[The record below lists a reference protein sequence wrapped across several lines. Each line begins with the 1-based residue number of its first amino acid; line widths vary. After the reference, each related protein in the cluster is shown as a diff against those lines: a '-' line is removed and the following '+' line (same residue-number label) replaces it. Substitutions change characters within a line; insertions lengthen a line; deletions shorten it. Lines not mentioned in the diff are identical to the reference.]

1 MTNESQVRILILGAS
16 GMLGNAMYRFF
27 SGCEN
32 YVTYGTSRSTH
43 LTQILPAALRQNIIQ
58 DINVE
63 NESDVSRLLSRL
75 KPAVVVNCVGLVKQ
89 LAEANDAIAAIKI
102 NALLPH
108 QLARYCKQ
116 VNARLIHVSTDC
128 VFSGAKG
135 MYIEQDLPDALDLY
149 GRSKLL
155 GEVDY
160 DNAITLR
167 TSIIGHEINSQHG
180 LVDWFLSQK
189 GPVKGYRKAIFSGLP
204 TVELARVIR
213 DFVIPHPALH
223 GTYHVSASPINKYE
237 LLQLVARAYKS
248 GVSVTPDDQVAID
261 RSLDSDHFK
270 AATGYQPA
278 TWPQLI
284 DLMRLNHV

>member
-1 MTNESQVRILILGAS
+1 LKIEPQIRILILGAS
-16 GMLGNAMYRFF
+16 GMLGNALYRFF
-27 SGCEN
+27 STSEN
-32 YVTYGTSRSTH
+32 YVAYGTSRSPD
-43 LTQILPAALRQNIIQ
+43 LAQALDPALRHNLMQ

-63 NESDVSRLLSRL
+63 DESIVTRLLSRIQ
-75 KPAVVVNCVGLVKQ
+75 PNVVVNCVGLVKQ

-108 QLARYCKQ
+108 QLARYCQQ
-116 VNARLIHVSTDC
+116 VGARLIHVSTDC

-135 MYIEQDLPDALDLY
+135 MYVEQDFPDAQDLY

-167 TSIIGHEINSQHG
+167 TSIIGHEVNSRHG

-189 GPVKGYRKAIFSGLP
+189 GQVKGYRKAIFSGLP

-213 DFVIPHPALH
+213 DFVIPHHALH

-237 LLQLVARAYKS
+237 LLQLVAKAYKLR
-248 GVSVTPDDQVAID
+248 VSVTPDDQVNID
-261 RSLDSDHFK
+261 RSLDSSHFK
-270 AATGYQPA
+270 IATGYQPDA
-278 TWPQLI
+278 WPQLI
-284 DLMRLNHV
+284 ELMHNNRV